1 MVTSQA
7 SSEGEGGHFV
17 HFCKI
22 YNLQVTE
29 LPREPYLSA
38 SFYLRISTILF
49 LKAGLEQKSG
59 EREIKMIF

>member
-29 LPREPYLSA
+29 LPREPFLSA
-38 SFYLRISTILF
+38 SFYLRISTFLF
-49 LKAGLEQKSG
+49 LKAEQKSG